1 MKISSTKKAA
11 ILATVLGGFV
21 LGHSAEAANLGVVTA
36 SDYATSHMGAVQG
49 SYINSDDI
57 TVVKSVITDLN
68 RDPAVYNT
76 IDPVTGKSSLYIR
89 QYNYSTTN
97 LQNSYAFDAQGD
109 WNNRAAGNTSKA
121 VNAHDVVRYNNYV
134 YVASY
139 DEGTVG
145 IAQVVQDDNGTD
157 KNILDLPTLAV
168 NLKQDLIDY
177 AGKTFSS
184 KAQLH
189 GEGVVIVDGNLYV
202 IANVNPE
209 GGYKPYND
217 SYLMKYVIQKD
228 GSLKYDGYATMG
240 KNTDSVA
247 LNVYN
252 NYILTTAIGGYQNY
266 GAANSNAETSLNV
279 ATIHPDYNYLQKS
292 SAITLPENL
301 LQVRD
306 GQTIPKSEFRSLKVM
321 PNGTAY
327 VMTYNIG
334 TGGDN
339 VDVTVYQ
346 TTVSNLLSS
355 NPQNWKE
362 VYSQKGAP
370 GWFGRLD
377 AEYNTKRLWV
387 QVGNKLNIY
396 TDGATTPIS
405 YGTSDFATSTLY
417 NELYTWDIIGTDVI
431 PEGNLVK
438 LKLPEGTL
446 AEQNANA
453 VLKKE
458 DGTNITA
465 IKNQIIANISGA
477 NPVIDLTTAD
487 EGNLENN
494 VLAGIY
500 AEGTSSTVNAKNG
513 VQIQVE
519 NNIASPVGIYTGEDG
534 SLKVNATNG
543 NVNIL
548 TKTMDGGNTLTN
560 AVWLDPTIVGG
571 ESITIDAKAT
581 NITMEGG
588 YGGNGVAIQK
598 TDRWG
603 ENSKDSALGGDI
615 TIKGDLNIKGQYSD
629 QWGIG
634 ANPSNVLSRFN
645 NAGIFVDVNNSSVE
659 VKGNVDMDVYGNGVT
674 VNGKNATVTLAKGGT
689 ITVPT
694 GTDYG
699 YYALAAYDG
708 TINMNKSA
716 GNNDVKLNGDIFA
729 IKGATINLGLAT
741 GASHLNGIIDNG
753 GTVNLTL
760 KNGATWTNVANN
772 TRYEQDNEDVGN
784 GEKSRVTTLTG
795 GASLNDAGV
804 IIQEANSDLLQIDN
818 LKGAVKINYTAQG
831 LDDKG
836 NNNILGGDVTIGSAA
851 VGSIVSMISSNN
863 AGIKTSDTAE
873 VEKVLEAIANKLYY
887 TGYKTGENNLTAVAL
902 GLSEGLTASSVTKQ
916 TNIKF
921 DKATGQ
927 GSITGEIT
935 GEDNSVGGSTGG
947 GTGGDDIVQD
957 PTVPAFPDVKY
968 HEDPLYDNDI
978 FVDAT
983 PDNVID
989 TTEAIRPDGKRVVT
1003 GIHIKD
1009 GDKDTTGYTLYK
1021 YINRIQ
1027 VEGND
1032 EYRPVGIYVDGID
1045 SYVNVSRHSSYNK
1058 NGEPI
1063 DIVTKLADD
1072 SKERT
1077 NAVWIETVAG
1087 EPNNKRVRL
1096 ETKGLNIS
1104 MLGGNGGNGVAITAS
1119 GGAETSQN
1127 YGQILIDG
1135 DLRIKGTEG
1144 KQWGIGNNPENTDA
1158 RYNNSG
1164 ILVEVDGK
1172 QSNKEWASEHTYV
1185 QVNGSV
1191 YLDVCGNGIT
1201 VDAARALVKTGAI
1214 IGNNNTLYNPYQG
1227 SQILVPRGDS
1237 NHKYYSL
1244 AAYEGNI
1251 YFDNEMNGNFNYI
1264 DTTPTHYAHNTVPY
1278 GGMIDGDW
1286 YVGDNGLIDTRFK
1299 GNEAYFNGI
1308 VDNNGGTANLYMVD
1322 GATWTNVST
1331 NGETG
1336 VTSHL
1341 TNFRGTD
1348 LSVGSGT
1355 STNYADAK
1363 IIQTKDSGDI
1373 LIDKFHNNATVIY
1386 AYDESNPT
1394 TFLGGTVTI
1403 INAAD
1408 NSKLTLQTN
1417 YSDAITVGNVD
1428 DVMNSLAGM
1437 LTYTGY
1443 TTGENNLSAQVKI
1456 GEGLTASS
1464 ITTELLAKEIIDSVG
1479 NVDSTL
1485 EDKVAFDKDSGTLNG
1500 NIQFDTNSGKGSL
1513 GSLKVD
1519 DGSTTPDQ
1527 GGSEDSDYYYG
1538 KEIFDNPPSAT
1549 LQNFYGTPSMSQY
1562 TIKVPIYGDVYK
1574 DKQFVNSQIGILK
1587 RVDGKDGYNVY
1598 DFTKPDVKFT
1608 INNIAI
1614 PGGAWHKDIS
1624 TAISATGDLSD
1635 KVYKTIIN
1643 LNDNNLTITNNS
1655 RTTGSGAS
1663 ISAVDG
1669 GVVEINSP
1677 GNITITENGQGPTAG
1692 IFANSGGLV
1701 HIKNS
1706 DGGVVKI
1713 TTKAG
1718 GSSNNITSYGTA
1730 GAGIKTM
1737 NGVEGLRSKVIIE
1750 GLVDIVADLKY
1761 CNNEALSAV
1770 ASTIEIGGGNIQ
1782 AINGAWAAIRAYGEF
1797 VSDNAAIVNV
1807 NVTKDEAGNITGA
1820 GERTTTIKGD
1830 FVTNGGMGTLGY
1842 ITVGLNGEGSYWTGN
1857 YGDNRGYGVTQGQE
1871 GNVTLYM
1878 KDGAKWTGF
1887 SDGEMNVTMEGD
1899 GTTWYGFNIAERE
1912 PDAMGE
1918 VNGGLNLT
1926 LTDGALW
1933 QNAIT
1938 KDQGT
1943 DSKVYNFVGNAGFI
1957 DMTGEKT
1964 FIGHNDAS
1972 HGESSNGVSHQNTSI
1987 EEKGQQETGNMKITN
2002 YSGNTTVIY
2011 RRDVNNVTQVLG
2023 GTTTIEHAEKG
2034 SKITL
2039 STDGYNVLTNS
2050 QVAETLDNLAEKL
2063 YYTNYIQG
2071 ENNLKGYVQIAEGLT
2086 TASVGKH
2093 VGSIAFSSASGQGSL
2108 KEGSLV
2114 LNGGSTGGG
2123 DDNTQGGGD
2132 NTGDNNQGGTTG
2144 GGDGE
2149 GTVTPET
2156 PVVPEEPEEVEV
2168 GFNTGITGG
2177 SLTEDD
2183 NYKEYVTEEGTLD
2196 LGSLEGD
2203 NGEAVGSVKI
2213 EVAETEADNVVI
2225 SSNSSDANVVIDM
2238 GGKELTVSGTTTGE
2252 GTKADGIS
2260 ASNGGTVEIKQAGNI
2275 NIVTNAEKGT
2285 ATAIRAE
2292 GANTN
2297 IIIENAEL
2305 GGVVTLEA
2313 NANNVKGEGVL
2324 YATEGA
2330 SVKIDGLVDITK
2342 TNGNTAINV
2351 GKDSKVELGGGKFGA
2366 DKDKVAI
2373 KVTEGGAIKINK
2385 DGKKRDVVIDGK
2397 ILFGVKHQEQ
2407 PVEQAA
2413 VWSLRSLRAM
2423 PVANST
2429 DSAAGGES
2437 RSITLATAGSSW
2449 NNDLQY
2455 EGSGANDFEVN
2466 ISNGAKWNGNS
2477 LGGVDLS
2484 VVLNDGGVWQGYHE
2498 EGANDNSALN
2508 MTIANGAQW
2517 DNQTATAATTVT
2529 SLQGAGEGEQSG
2541 YIRMS
2546 ENADVGL
2553 TVKDYSGE
2561 TTFIYNHDADN
2572 NIQGGNV
2579 TINKAA
2585 DGSVVNVRT
2594 NSIGTSDKEEVTKV
2608 LQALAA
2614 KMIAQD
2620 EDGKALTN
2628 TDKLS
2633 GEAQIAEGIV
2643 TSASALKVG
2652 NINFTNNGTGE
2663 LDVESITARYPDS
2676 GYIYGDSETAMM
2688 KGAKSAMASTVM
2700 MWRSESN
2707 DILQRMGDLRLA
2719 TEDSGVWAKY
2729 YGGKYEMDAQKT
2741 NFTTSYKA
2749 YQVGYDKAVGN
2760 GWNVGVA
2767 VSHNE
2772 GDSHYDLGG
2781 KGDTTVTSLS
2791 VYGNKDYGDGRYLGL
2806 IVKGS
2811 QLKNEYEVFNND
2823 GYKLE
2828 GDYKTWGTSISAEY
2842 GKRIEKGNG
2851 FYFDPSVELTIGHVQ
2866 GKDYTATSNLLAA
2879 YGKTATMDVEQDSFN
2894 SIVGRIGFGIG
2905 QQMDKASYYAKL
2917 ALAHEFGGSFDTRYT
2932 AEETKGTSIDFG
2944 DTWYEMQIGGTAK
2957 LSDNSLLYATYERS
2971 FGGDVTEKWRL
2982 DAGLR
2987 ITF

>member
-189 GEGVVIVDGNLYV
+189 GEGVIIVDGSLYV

-279 ATIHPDYNYLQKS
+279 ATIHPDYNYLQTSKS
-292 SAITLPENL
+292 ITLPENL

-346 TTVSNLLSS
+346 TTVSNLLSET
-355 NPQNWKE
+355 PQNWKE

-417 NELYTWDIIGTDVI
+417 NELYTWDIIGTDII
-431 PEGNLVK
+431 PNSKIVE
-438 LKLPEGTL
+438 LKLPEGAL

-453 VLKKE
+453 VFKKE
-458 DGTNITA
+458 DGNNITA
-465 IKNQIIANISGA
+465 IKNEIIANVSVTD
-477 NPVIDLTTAD
+477 PVINLTTTD

-500 AEGTSSTVNAKNG
+500 AEGTSSAVNAKNG

-634 ANPSNVLSRFN
+634 ANSSNVLSRFN

-795 GASLNDAGV
+795 GASLDDAGV

-831 LDDKG
+831 VDDKG
-836 NNNILGGDVTIGSAA
+836 NKVYDNILGGDVTIGSAA

-863 AGIKTSDTAE
+863 KGIATSDTAE
-873 VEKVLEAIANKLYY
+873 VEKVLEALANKLYY

-947 GTGGDDIVQD
+947 GAGGDDIVQD
-957 PTVPAFPDVKY
+957 PTAPAFPDVKY
-968 HEDPLYDNDI
+968 HEAPLYDNDI

-1104 MLGGNGGNGVAITAS
+1104 MLGGYGGNGVAITAS
-1119 GGAETSQN
+1119 GGAETSQS

-1144 KQWGIGNNPENTDA
+1144 KQWGIGNNPDNTDA

-1172 QSNKEWASEHTYV
+1172 QSNEEWASEHTYV

-1201 VDAARALVKTGAI
+1201 VDSARALVKTGAI

-1251 YFDNEMNGNFNYI
+1251 YFDNEMNSNFNYI

-1286 YVGDNGLIDTRFK
+1286 YVGDNGLIDARFK

-1348 LSVGSGT
+1348 SSVGSGT
-1355 STNYADAK
+1355 SSNYADAK

-1464 ITTELLAKEIIDSVG
+1464 ITAELLAKEIIDSVG

-1538 KEIFDNPPSAT
+1538 KEIFDNPPTVEST
-1549 LQNFYGTPSMSQY
+1549 DKSFYSGPGKY
-1562 TIKVPIYGDVYK
+1562 GVPIYGDVYK
-1574 DKQFVNSQIGILK
+1574 DAKFVGVGVLGRDK
-1587 RVDGKDGYNVY
+1587 VYNFKSAYTSFGVTNASVY
-1598 DFTKPDVKFT
+1598 
-1608 INNIAI
+1608 A
-1614 PGGAWHKDIS
+1614 GAWHKDIGTVINS
-1624 TAISATGDLSD
+1624 TGDLQNPD
-1635 KVYKTIIN
+1635 KVYKTTIN
-1643 LNDNNLTITNNS
+1643 LNGNNLTINNNTMS
-1655 RTTGSGAS
+1655 IGSGAS
-1663 ISAVDG
+1663 ISAIDG
-1669 GVVEINSP
+1669 GIVEINNV
-1677 GNITITENGQGPTAG
+1677 GTITITELGLGPTAG
-1692 IFANSGGLV
+1692 IFANSGGKV
-1701 HIKNS
+1701 YIHNA
-1706 DGGVVKI
+1706 DGNAVKI

-1718 GSSNNITSYGTA
+1718 GNDINNVASYGTS
-1730 GAGIKTM
+1730 GAGIKAM
-1737 NGVEGLRSKVIIE
+1737 NGIDGVRSEIIID
-1750 GLVDIVADLKY
+1750 GLVNITADLKQ
-1761 CNNEALSAV
+1761 CNNEAISAV
-1770 ASTIEIGGGNIQ
+1770 ASTIEVGGGTIKTD
-1782 AINGAWAAIRAYGEF
+1782 NGAWCAIRAYGEF
-1797 VSDNAAIVNV
+1797 VSDNAGIVNV
-1807 NVTKDEAGNITGA
+1807 NVLKDEDGNIIGAGNNKTVIA
-1820 GERTTTIKGD
+1820 GD

-1957 DMTGEKT
+1957 DMTGNKT

-2011 RRDVNNVTQVLG
+2011 RRDDNNVTQVLG

-2132 NTGDNNQGGTTG
+2132 NTGDNNQGGTG
-2144 GGDGE
+2144 GGEGE

-2156 PVVPEEPEEVEV
+2156 PVVPEEPEEKPVVEES
-2168 GFNTGITGG
+2168 FESSLSNANQNNNEENTYADIYDTDSNIFDFGK
-2177 SLTEDD
+2177 LD
-2183 NYKEYVTEEGTLD
+2183 EGKAESEKVD
-2196 LGSLEGD
+2196 IIKIEASEKDGD
-2203 NGEAVGSVKI
+2203 NIVIGSN
-2213 EVAETEADNVVI
+2213 T
-2225 SSNSSDANVVIDM
+2225 SDKPVVIDLAN
-2238 GGKELTVSGTTTGE
+2238 KDLNVSGTASGERVAATGVYAQDADIE
-2252 GTKADGIS
+2252 IKNAGYITIKANATNGTASAIYADRGKVSIDNAVS
-2260 ASNGGTVEIKQAGNI
+2260 GGTVMLKAESANTDVAVLHTGESANVEIK
-2275 NIVTNAEKGT
+2275 
-2285 ATAIRAE
+2285 
-2292 GANTN
+2292 
-2297 IIIENAEL
+2297 
-2305 GGVVTLEA
+2305 
-2313 NANNVKGEGVL
+2313 
-2324 YATEGA
+2324 
-2330 SVKIDGLVDITK
+2330 GLVDITDTK
-2342 TNGNTAINV
+2342 GCVAVNV
-2351 GKDSKVELGGGKFGA
+2351 GKDSTVSLGGGKIG
-2366 DKDKVAI
+2366 DKAAEGKDNNTAI
-2373 KVTEGGAIKINK
+2373 KVVKGGKVKINEE
-2385 DGKKRDVVIDGK
+2385 GKRDVVINGNIVFGATEPTRMLRMMSLAAEDITVPETSTINLTTADSVHNGDVVFAGVAGDGNG
-2397 ILFGVKHQEQ
+2397 F
-2407 PVEQAA
+2407 
-2413 VWSLRSLRAM
+2413 
-2423 PVANST
+2423 
-2429 DSAAGGES
+2429 
-2437 RSITLATAGSSW
+2437 TA
-2449 NNDLQY
+2449 
-2455 EGSGANDFEVN
+2455 N

-2477 LGGVDLS
+2477 LGGVALDVALS
-2484 VVLNDGGVWQGYHE
+2484 DDGVWTGYHE
-2498 EGANDNSALN
+2498 DKDGSALN
-2508 MTIANGAQW
+2508 MQISDGATW
-2517 DNQTATAATTVT
+2517 INTATDSTTIT
-2529 SLQGAGEGEQSG
+2529 SLSGEGGNIE
-2541 YIRMS
+2541 MN
-2546 ENADVGL
+2546 ENANAGL
-2553 TVKDYSGE
+2553 TVNDYRGN
-2561 TTFIYNHDADN
+2561 TTFVYAHNYGADVEN
-2572 NIQGGNV
+2572 SDLIKGGDV
-2579 TINKAA
+2579 TIKAA
-2585 DGSVVNVRT
+2585 AENSIVTMRT
-2594 NSIGTSDKEEVTKV
+2594 NNIGTSKEEEVKKV
-2608 LQALAA
+2608 LDALAQ
-2614 KMIAQD
+2614 K
-2620 EDGKALTN
+2620 LTYSDAAN
-2628 TDKLS
+2628 NADKLT
-2633 GEAQIAEGIV
+2633 GKVQIMEGMTGSSVTREGKIAFDTTGKGSLDTNAEV
-2643 TSASALKVG
+2643 KVDY
-2652 NINFTNNGTGE
+2652 TG
-2663 LDVESITARYPDS
+2663 D
-2676 GYIYGDSETAMM
+2676 YIYGDSETAMM

-2866 GKDYTATSNLLAA
+2866 GKDYTATSDLLAA
-2879 YGKTATMDVEQDSFN
+2879 YDKTATMDVEQDSFN
-2894 SIVGRIGFGIG
+2894 SIVGRIGFGVG

-2917 ALAHEFGGSFDTRYT
+2917 ALAHEFGGSFDTHYT

-2971 FGGDVTEKWRL
+2971 FGGDVTEKWRI

-2987 ITF
+2987 FSF